1 MQLRRSIR
9 FSLTLW
15 YALTLAVIMLVFSS
29 FVYLTIRAGIYKQI
43 DRELNKIAEA
53 LASPTMEPFRRAAP
67 SVFDQV
73 LEDFFGTKIN
83 GKYVQLLEADGTVAA
98 ASKNLNNQRFLLS
111 RSTYRKAVAGESIH
125 ETGQVNGLPDMRI
138 VTIPVFN
145 DQKLVRVV
153 QVGAPFGDELETL
166 DKLLVIFGISIPL
179 GILLL
184 SGGGWFLAGQALR
197 PVDLLT
203 RTAQRITAE
212 NLSQRLEV
220 LNPDDEIG
228 RLAETFN
235 STLARL
241 EASFIR
247 TRRFFVD
254 ISHELRTP
262 LTIIR
267 GETEVGLKWAKEPDD
282 FKEILQS
289 NLDEVKRMSDIVE
302 SLLDLS
308 RAEEGGVHL
317 EMQEIEL
324 GEFLQALIHDL
335 NQQQKHLEQESRVLL
350 ESVASAWI
358 MGDMRRLRQ
367 VFLNLLNNAVSYS
380 PEGSTVRVELVAEAG
395 RARVSVVDR
404 GTGIPAEDIDHIFER
419 FYRVDQSRN
428 RRDGGAGLGLS
439 LVKSLTEAHGG
450 KVYVESNVGLGS
462 TFTVD
467 LPAIPAPAECPF
479 IAS

>member
-1 MQLRRSIR
+1 M
-9 FSLTLW
+9 
-15 YALTLAVIMLVFSS
+15 AVVMLLFSS
-29 FVYLTIRAGIYKQI
+29 FVYLTIRADIYKQI
-43 DRELNKIAEA
+43 DRELDRIAEA
-53 LASPTMEPFRRAAP
+53 LATPTMEPFRRAAP

-73 LEDFFGTKIN
+73 LEDFFGPKIAR
-83 GKYVQLLEADGTVAA
+83 KYVQLLEADGTVSA
-98 ASKNLNNQRFLLS
+98 ASNNLNNQRFILS
-111 RSTYRKAVAGESIH
+111 PKTYRRVVAGETVH
-125 ETGQVNGLPDMRI
+125 ETGHVRGLPAMRI
-138 VTIPVFN
+138 VTIPVFSG
-145 DQKLVRVV
+145 QKLMWVV
-153 QVGAPFGDELETL
+153 QVGAPFGEELDTL
-166 DKLLVIFGISIPL
+166 NKLLVIFGISIPL

-184 SGGGWFLAGQALR
+184 SGGGWFLAGQALK
-197 PVDLLT
+197 PVDLIT
-203 RTAQRITAE
+203 RSAQRITAE

-220 LNPDDEIG
+220 LNPNDEIG

-235 STLARL
+235 STLSRL

-247 TRRFFVD
+247 TRRFFAD

-267 GETEVGLKWAKEPDD
+267 GEAEVGLKWAKEPDE

-335 NQQQKHLEQESRVLL
+335 NQKHSNIEQESRIFM
-350 ESVASAWI
+350 ESCGASWI

-367 VFLNLLNNAVSYS
+367 VFVNLLNNALKHSPDGSPIRVALVS
-380 PEGSTVRVELVAEAG
+380 EGG
-395 RARVSVVDR
+395 RAKVSVTDR
-404 GTGIPAEDIDHIFER
+404 GVGIPPEDLDHIFER
-419 FYRVDQSRN
+419 FYRVDKSRN
-428 RRDGGAGLGLS
+428 RNDGGAGLGLS

-450 KVYVESNVGLGS
+450 RVYVESALGS
-462 TFTVD
+462 GSIFTID
-467 LPAIPAPAECPF
+467 LPAIPPPPDSFPLSDIPSC
-479 IAS
+479 